1 MTQRHSELKTAA
13 AQKGKKGKSN
23 TANSSLCKVHVLQTT
38 FCFNERLI
46 DLSKNRQNVVYD
58 YTIEA

>member
-23 TANSSLCKVHVLQTT
+23 TANSSLYKVHVLQTT

-46 DLSKNRQNVVYD
+46 DLSKNRQKCCL
-58 YTIEA
+58 